1 MTADSSAHLPEPGHP
16 PPYSPLLLGRVKDVR
31 ILDKNILSP
40 KPCKSGEQDTSK
52 LPNDLSS

>member
-1 MTADSSAHLPEPGHP
+1 MAQLTYLSPGIRRP
-16 PPYSPLLLGRVKDVR
+16 IPGRVKDVT
-31 ILDKNILSP
+31 ILVKNILSP